1 MIVLELLKLLEME
14 IIDLLLVL
22 QSSPYPINESL
33 GSHNSLL
40 TVRYEWQ
47 ESIIHI

>member
-1 MIVLELLKLLEME
+1 MPQDLKKS
-14 IIDLLLVL
+14 IIILLVL

-47 ESIIHI
+47 ESFNRI